1 MKLETKIELLEKNIN
16 ELQAQLNAS
25 QRRISELNNLCNQ
38 QLETIK
44 RNQSQLSYY
53 KSESI

>member
-25 QRRISELNNLCNQ
+25 QRRISELNDLCNQ

-44 RNQSQLSYY
+44 
-53 KSESI
+53 

>member
-25 QRRISELNNLCNQ
+25 QRRISELNDLCNK

>member
-16 ELQAQLNAS
+16 YLQAQLNAS
-25 QRRISELNNLCNQ
+25 QRRISELNDLCNQ

>member
-25 QRRISELNNLCNQ
+25 QRRISELNDLCNQ

>member
-16 ELQAQLNAS
+16 ELQSQLNAS
-25 QRRISELNNLCNQ
+25 QRRISELNDLCNQ